1 MFTHPITT
9 VSQQLLLNPNTV
21 SERTCHKSSP
31 LDFHNSDENES
42 APSALAAAARVWLA
56 NDFWDVTL
64 ACEDDSQEG
73 CGAQLCGRVPR
84 RLGCG
89 GKGNTFS
96 KHSGWGHHH
105 CFLPPPLWSPRGS
118 PPPSPCSYWPCSPAS
133 ASSPP
138 SPWPGQEGARP
149 STGCPP
155 PGCPGWC
162 STCLPSPSCNSCSPL
177 NP

>member
-1 MFTHPITT
+1 MW
-9 VSQQLLLNPNTV
+9 QLA
-21 SERTCHKSSP
+21 CHKSSP

-42 APSALAAAARVWLA
+42 APSALAARVWLA

-73 CGAQLCGRVPR
+73 GGAQLCGRVPR

-105 CFLPPPLWSPRGS
+105 CFLPPPLWS
-118 PPPSPCSYWPCSPAS
+118 
-133 ASSPP
+133 
-138 SPWPGQEGARP
+138 QERVDI
-149 STGCPP
+149 
-155 PGCPGWC
+155 
-162 STCLPSPSCNSCSPL
+162 
-177 NP
+177 